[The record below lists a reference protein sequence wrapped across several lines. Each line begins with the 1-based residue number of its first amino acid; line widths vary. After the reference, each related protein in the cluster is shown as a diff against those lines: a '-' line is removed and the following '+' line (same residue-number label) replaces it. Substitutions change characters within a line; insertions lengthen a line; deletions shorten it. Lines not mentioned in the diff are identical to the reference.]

1 MKRRNFAMSGTL
13 MVASMSA
20 LFLVSGC
27 GSSGKTSAFAGS
39 AADKAAEKQLA
50 ASEAMP
56 PLQPFDEQFVVLSPE
71 PGDAP

>member
-39 AADKAAEKQLA
+39 TADKAAEKQLA
-50 ASEAMP
+50 ASEAMS
-56 PLQPFDEQFVVLSPE
+56 PLQPFDEQFVVPPPE

>member
-1 MKRRNFAMSGTL
+1 MKRRNSAMSGTL

-27 GSSGKTSAFAGS
+27 GSSVKTSAFAGS

-50 ASEAMP
+50 ASEAMT
-56 PLQPFDEQFVVLSPE
+56 PLQPFDEQFVAAPPE

>member
-1 MKRRNFAMSGTL
+1 MKRKNFAMSGTL

-39 AADKAAEKQLA
+39 AADKATEQRLA

-56 PLQPFDEQFVVLSPE
+56 ALQPFDEQFVVLPTESSATP
-71 PGDAP
+71 